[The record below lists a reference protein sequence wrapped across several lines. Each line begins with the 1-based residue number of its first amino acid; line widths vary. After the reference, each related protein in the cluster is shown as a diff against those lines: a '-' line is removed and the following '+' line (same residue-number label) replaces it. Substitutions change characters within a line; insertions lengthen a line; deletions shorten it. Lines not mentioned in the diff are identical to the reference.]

1 MHKYIDKLPTD
12 SRLFVSRIIGAVK
25 GGALASPLLI
35 LRYFNGLVNSKIK
48 SVASEYM
55 IKRQISF
62 LEISQ
67 YLSELSDEFKD
78 NLEDEFERFG
88 IELTNFYCV
97 SIAPRREEY
106 EKLQQYKEELALGSN
121 FYQQRRTLDI
131 LEKLAENPSGGSIA
145 NAGMGLGMGLTFA
158 GQAGHL
164 FNNANPTA
172 NSMQAVSQ
180 PSSSVCCPNCGA
192 QNPSGMKFCGECGNP
207 LSGEIVCPRCGAHIP
222 ASMKF
227 CGECGLKLGKN

>member
-78 NLEDEFERFG
+78 NLED
-88 IELTNFYCV
+88 
-97 SIAPRREEY
+97 
-106 EKLQQYKEELALGSN
+106 
-121 FYQQRRTLDI
+121 D
-131 LEKLAENPSGGSIA
+131 
-145 NAGMGLGMGLTFA
+145 FA

-164 FNNANPTA
+164 FNNANPPA
-172 NSMQAVSQ
+172 NSMQAVIQ

-207 LSGEIVCPRCGAHIP
+207 LSSEIVCPRCGAHIP
-222 ASMKF
+222 ASMKWKIQQLILF
-227 CGECGLKLGKN
+227 LCCVREAC

>member
-1 MHKYIDKLPTD
+1 MYPVYAALDC
-12 SRLFVSRIIGAVK
+12 

-88 IELTNFYCV
+88 IE
-97 SIAPRREEY
+97 R
-106 EKLQQYKEELALGSN
+106 K
-121 FYQQRRTLDI
+121 
-131 LEKLAENPSGGSIA
+131 
-145 NAGMGLGMGLTFA
+145 
-158 GQAGHL
+158 
-164 FNNANPTA
+164 
-172 NSMQAVSQ
+172 
-180 PSSSVCCPNCGA
+180 
-192 QNPSGMKFCGECGNP
+192 
-207 LSGEIVCPRCGAHIP
+207 
-222 ASMKF
+222 
-227 CGECGLKLGKN
+227 

>member
-12 SRLFVSRIIGAVK
+12 SRLFISRIIGAVK

-62 LEISQ
+62 LE
-67 YLSELSDEFKD
+67 
-78 NLEDEFERFG
+78 
-88 IELTNFYCV
+88 V

-164 FNNANPTA
+164 FNNANPPA
-172 NSMQAVSQ
+172 NPMQAVSQ
-180 PSSSVCCPNCGA
+180 PSSSVCCPNCSA

-207 LSGEIVCPRCGAHIP
+207 LSSEIVCPRCGAHIP

>member
-12 SRLFVSRIIGAVK
+12 SRLFISRII
-25 GGALASPLLI
+25 GALASPLLI

-145 NAGMGLGMGLTFA
+145 NAGMGLGMELTFA

-164 FNNANPTA
+164 FNNANPPA
-172 NSMQAVSQ
+172 NSM
-180 PSSSVCCPNCGA
+180 
-192 QNPSGMKFCGECGNP
+192 
-207 LSGEIVCPRCGAHIP
+207 
-222 ASMKF
+222 
-227 CGECGLKLGKN
+227 